1 LYEFAVVGMGIA
13 GLSAAIRL
21 REHGY
26 DVVLIGDEKSASRVS
41 AGIITLQLEN
51 LKDILL
57 VRNSINII
65 KNLVGSSRLEEIGV
79 TCRGFISVE
88 DSEEAEE
95 SAELLKKA
103 GIDFKQFNS
112 RDASERWPWLDLS
125 EDEVVTYTW
134 DDLSVEADQFID
146 FLMNIAEKKG
156 VRVQEDWVE
165 EVIYGEKNKLILQRS
180 CEVEAEIVLLCLGA
194 WTRDFLSK
202 NGINIPTAILR
213 CPAYRFRTANNITAF
228 ADEVY
233 ESYWRPGIDG
243 TIVGGG
249 YHAEL
254 VDDSSKFFNSPP
266 RRFRSGAEK
275 LLKIRLKNGIEFVEE
290 WSGPCSITADLDP
303 LMDTLP
309 GHENV
314 LFIDGLRGYGLMR
327 GLALGYL
334 LADIAS
340 GRKDLDT
347 VREYRLSRFSS
358 LL

>member
-1 LYEFAVVGMGIA
+1 MHEFAVVGMGIA

-57 VRNSINII
+57 VRKSIDIINS
-65 KNLVGSSRLEEIGV
+65 LVGSSELEEIGV
-79 TCRGFISVE
+79 TCKGFISVE
-88 DSEEAEE
+88 DSVEAED

-103 GIDFKQFNS
+103 GVDFKQFNS
-112 RDASERWPWLDLS
+112 KDASDRWPWLILS

-134 DDLSVEADQFID
+134 DDLSVEAGIFID
-146 FLMNIAEKKG
+146 SLMNIAKRKG
-156 VRVQEDWVE
+156 VYIVEDWVKE
-165 EVIYGEKNKLILQRS
+165 LIYGEKNRLILQRS
-180 CEVEAEIVLLCLGA
+180 GEIEAEVVLLCLGA
-194 WTRDFLSK
+194 WTKDFLSRD
-202 NGINIPTAILR
+202 GIDIPTAILR
-213 CPAYRFRTANNITAF
+213 CPAYRFKTISNITAF

-233 ESYWRPGIDG
+233 ESYWRPGING

-254 VDDSSKFFNSPP
+254 VYDPSNFFNGPP
-266 RRFRSGAEK
+266 RRFRSGVEK
-275 LLKIRLKNGIEFVEE
+275 LLKLRLKNSIEFVEE
-290 WSGPCSITADLDP
+290 WSGPCSITPDLDP
-303 LMDTLP
+303 LMDALP

-314 LFIDGLRGYGLMR
+314 FFIDGLRGYGLMR

-340 GRKDLDT
+340 GRSDLDT
-347 VREYRLSRFSS
+347 VKEYRLSRFSN